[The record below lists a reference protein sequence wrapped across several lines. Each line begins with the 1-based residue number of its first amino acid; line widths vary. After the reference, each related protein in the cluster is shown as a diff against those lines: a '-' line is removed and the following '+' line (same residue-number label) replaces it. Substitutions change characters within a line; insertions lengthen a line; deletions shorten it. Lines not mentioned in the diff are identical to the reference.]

1 LGMVTCPLLVIE
13 QVMEASPARH
23 KQVLLCDTG

>member
-13 QVMEASPARH
+13 QVLEASTIDQEGCITR
-23 KQVLLCDTG
+23 